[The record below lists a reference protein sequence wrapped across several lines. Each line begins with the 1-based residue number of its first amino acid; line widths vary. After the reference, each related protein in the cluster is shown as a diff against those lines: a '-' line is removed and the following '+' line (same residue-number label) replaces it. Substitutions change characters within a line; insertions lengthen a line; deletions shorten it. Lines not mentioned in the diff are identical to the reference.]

1 MFNWKE
7 WIFVWRLWNQRHPIN
22 NASKIKELSPLKD
35 NDKRPDYTLE
45 YVFHRIDIDFVN
57 ANPNVELVTEKISA
71 DYDNYYNVPINL
83 RALSYTNTNKL
94 LMRIFTQILTWYS
107 PFQRLF
113 KTVEYNFVV
122 HPKGKISD
130 IQLKFSG
137 AKRN

>member
-1 MFNWKE
+1 M
-7 WIFVWRLWNQRHPIN
+7 
-22 NASKIKELSPLKD
+22 
-35 NDKRPDYTLE
+35 
-45 YVFHRIDIDFVN
+45 
-57 ANPNVELVTEKISA
+57 
-71 DYDNYYNVPINL
+71 
-83 RALSYTNTNKL
+83 YTNTNKL

-137 AKRN
+137 AKPNWLTIKSNTGTLWCHGRNASF